1 MKNVSFL
8 LVALLVCTIFLPSI
22 NFAYADPVPQ
32 PITTGQII
40 HATTDGE
47 TLNGGLVIQTGGEL
61 IVDSGITLN
70 INGALENSGKITI
83 VNDSGTLSVTGAI
96 FNSGEIIIDGLVS
109 VKGIVINN
117 VGGEII
123 IRCGDLD
130 VPPGNTINNGI
141 IDDTV
146 LCEDGSNLIE
156 IVDDIGIGET
166 LTIDNGDIAT
176 ITGTIIIQGALVN
189 NGEIENRG
197 HIILDGGFIQNI
209 GTITN
214 FCFNFKDR
222 GVTVSGAGGLIN
234 PPGTINNVEC
244 FAPVA
249 NPDPPE
255 GVDYVV
261 SEDGELN
268 VDADEGVLVNDEDV
282 DNTGTKD
289 ASRITIPASSGTAT
303 LQADGSF
310 TYAPNKNFFGTDTF
324 EYEVKDGNDLTDTA
338 LVTIVVTPLPD
349 APIANPDPLEGVL
362 YEVDENGVLN
372 VDADEG
378 VLVNDE
384 DMDKTGSLTAIN
396 PTVPTF
402 GTLDVFLSNGSF
414 KYTPD
419 ENFFGTDT
427 FEYEV
432 KDGNENVGV
441 EPARVTIDVTEV
453 LTGPIAN
460 PDPPEGADYVVSGDG
475 ELNVVAAE
483 GVLVNDVDVDET
495 DSLTAENARE
505 LTSGTL
511 DVFLSNGS
519 FKYTPDEDF
528 VGQATFEYD
537 VRDGNDRIDTTTVTI
552 TVTEVD
558 ESLLE
563 QKIDK
568 IDELENLIDE
578 ATETKTVEE
587 IEEAVK
593 DLRKSTESEKWK
605 DDGNSLVE
613 NEGKKVFKEQEKG
626 VKHIM
631 KVLKDDKESQ
641 DFLFELETIMLAFV
655 DIDEQLAENEF
666 VKATESKNPD
676 KKELDK
682 AGKEFEKVGKEKG
695 KNHYDRAI
703 KHLSHAWDKSV
714 KAQNPNYDDEESILE
729 DLTMETEGDEES
741 PGQ

>member
-1 MKNVSFL
+1 MKNVSCL

-197 HIILDGGFIQNI
+197 HIIIDGGFIQNI

-289 ASRITIPASSGTAT
+289 ASRITIPASSGTAVLET
-303 LQADGSF
+303 DGSF
-310 TYAPNKNFFGTDTF
+310 TYTPNENFFGTDTF

-349 APIANPDPLEGVL
+349 TPIANPDPPEGVL

-384 DMDKTGSLTAIN
+384 DVDKTGSLTAIN

-460 PDPPEGADYVVSGDG
+460 PDPP
-475 ELNVVAAE
+475 
-483 GVLVNDVDVDET
+483 
-495 DSLTAENARE
+495 
-505 LTSGTL
+505 
-511 DVFLSNGS
+511 
-519 FKYTPDEDF
+519 
-528 VGQATFEYD
+528 
-537 VRDGNDRIDTTTVTI
+537 
-552 TVTEVD
+552 
-558 ESLLE
+558 
-563 QKIDK
+563 
-568 IDELENLIDE
+568 
-578 ATETKTVEE
+578 
-587 IEEAVK
+587 
-593 DLRKSTESEKWK
+593 
-605 DDGNSLVE
+605 
-613 NEGKKVFKEQEKG
+613 
-626 VKHIM
+626 
-631 KVLKDDKESQ
+631 KVL
-641 DFLFELETIMLAFV
+641 IM
-655 DIDEQLAENEF
+655 
-666 VKATESKNPD
+666 
-676 KKELDK
+676 
-682 AGKEFEKVGKEKG
+682 
-695 KNHYDRAI
+695 
-703 KHLSHAWDKSV
+703 
-714 KAQNPNYDDEESILE
+714 
-729 DLTMETEGDEES
+729 
-741 PGQ
+741 